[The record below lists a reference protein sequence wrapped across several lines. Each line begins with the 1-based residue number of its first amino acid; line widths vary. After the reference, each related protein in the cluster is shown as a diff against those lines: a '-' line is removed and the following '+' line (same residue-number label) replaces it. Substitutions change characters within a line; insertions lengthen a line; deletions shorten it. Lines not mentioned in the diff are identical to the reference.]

1 MKVVESKG
9 VCGHAQIQKM
19 FPREGGGGAKNN
31 CTCLRGVRSD
41 VYFMQFTKYGLWD
54 TSIFGRTSDRNKQ
67 NQA

>member
-1 MKVVESKG
+1 MRRSRKFSQEKG
-9 VCGHAQIQKM
+9 
-19 FPREGGGGAKNN
+19 GGGGAKNN
-31 CTCLRGVRSD
+31 CTCLRGVRSE